1 MSRLAEL
8 DDGFLV
14 VVKSDCETCQMVEP
28 VLGVM
33 STQVG
38 VAIASQDDPSFPPGL
53 EVIDDTDLGLSWE
66 LQTEATPT
74 LYRIEQ
80 GKVVEAAAGWNRE
93 EWQRLTGIEGL
104 GSGLPAS
111 RPGCGSKI
119 FEPGTFERLNH
130 RSGGL
135 RSRRVTVAPAVDP
148 FEAMMSFGW
157 SDGLPLVP
165 PSEERVQRML
175 EGTSHDPA
183 EIVCVMAPDLVECS
197 IEKVAINAV
206 MAGCKPEYLPV
217 VLAGCEAVAT
227 DLFNIHGVAAT
238 TQFAGPVLVVNGPI
252 RLELQMNSGINAL
265 GPGNRA
271 NATIGRAVNLVV
283 RNLGGARPGG
293 VDRSTL
299 GSPAKWSLCFA
310 EDEEGSP
317 WEPLSVERGM
327 AEGVSTVSAFAGHGP
342 HEIID
347 QVSRDAASLASSFA
361 VQLRSVGHPKLMG
374 ALDALVVVAPEHA
387 RVFSD
392 SGWGKAR
399 LRAELTERLTFDGEE
414 VVRGA
419 GGLAEGV
426 PQLRVQPRMTKFRPD
441 GLWFAHAGGTAGM
454 FSGII
459 SGWTG
464 GPRGSQMATVSID
477 NWK

>member
-1 MSRLAEL
+1 
-8 DDGFLV
+8 
-14 VVKSDCETCQMVEP
+14 
-28 VLGVM
+28 
-33 STQVG
+33 
-38 VAIASQDDPSFPPGL
+38 VA
-53 EVIDDTDLGLSWE
+53 
-66 LQTEATPT
+66 
-74 LYRIEQ
+74 
-80 GKVVEAAAGWNRE
+80 
-93 EWQRLTGIEGL
+93 
-104 GSGLPAS
+104 
-111 RPGCGSKI
+111 
-119 FEPGTFERLNH
+119 
-130 RSGGL
+130 
-135 RSRRVTVAPAVDP
+135 VAPAVDP

-157 SDGLPLVP
+157 SDGLPVVP
-165 PSEERVQRML
+165 PTEDRVQRML

-183 EIVCVMAPDLVECS
+183 EVVCVMAPDLVECTV
-197 IEKVAINAV
+197 EKVAINAV
-206 MAGCKPEYLPV
+206 MAGCRPEYLPV

-238 TQFAGPVLVVNGPI
+238 TQFAGPVLIVNGPI
-252 RLELQMNSGINAL
+252 RHRLQMNSGINAL

-299 GSPAKWSLCFA
+299 GSPAKWSLCFP

-317 WEPLSVERGM
+317 WEPLSIERGM
-327 AEGVSTVSAFAGHGP
+327 AEGVSAVSAFAGHGP
-342 HEIID
+342 HEIVD
-347 QVSRDAASLASSFA
+347 QASRDATSLAGSFA
-361 VQLRSVGHPKLMG
+361 AQLRSVGHPKLMG
-374 ALDALVVVAPEHA
+374 FLDALVVVAPEHA
-387 RVFSD
+387 RVFTG
-392 SGWGKAR
+392 SGWDKVR
-399 LRAELTERLTFDGEE
+399 LRSELTERLTFDGDD

-426 PQLRVQPRMTKFRPD
+426 PQHRVQPRMTKFRPD

-459 SGWTG
+459 SGWSG

>member
-1 MSRLAEL
+1 VSRLAEL
-8 DDGFLV
+8 DDGLLV

-33 STQVG
+33 SARND

-53 EVIDDTDLGLSWE
+53 GVIDDTDLELSWD
-66 LQTEATPT
+66 LQTETTPT

-80 GKVVEAAAGWNRE
+80 GKVVESATGWNRE

-119 FEPGTFERLNH
+119 FEPGTFERLSA

-135 RSRRVTVAPAVDP
+135 RARRVTVAPAVDP

-157 SDGLPLVP
+157 SDGLPVVP
-165 PSEERVQRML
+165 PTEDRVQRML
-175 EGTSHDPA
+175 EGTSRDPG
-183 EIVCVMAPDLVECS
+183 EIVCVMAPDLVECTV
-197 IEKVAINAV
+197 EKVAINAV
-206 MAGCKPEYLPV
+206 MAGCRPEYLPV
-217 VLAGCEAVAT
+217 VLAGCEAVST

-238 TQFAGPVLVVNGPI
+238 TQFAGPVLIVNGPI
-252 RLELQMNSGINAL
+252 RLQLQMNSGINAL
-265 GPGNRA
+265 GPGNRP

-317 WEPLSVERGM
+317 WEPLSIERGM
-327 AEGVSTVSAFAGHGP
+327 AEGVSAVSAFAGHGP
-342 HEIID
+342 HEIVD
-347 QVSRDAASLASSFA
+347 QASRDATSLASSFA
-361 VQLRSVGHPKLMG
+361 AQLRSVGHPKLMG
-374 ALDALVVVAPEHA
+374 SLDALVVVAPEHA
-387 RVFSD
+387 RVFTD
-392 SGWGKAR
+392 SGWDKPR
-399 LRAELTERLTFDGEE
+399 LRHELTERLTFDGDE
-414 VVRGA
+414 VVKGA
-419 GGLAEGV
+419 GGIAEGV
-426 PQLRVQPRMTKFRPD
+426 PRPKIQPRMTKFRPD

>member
-1 MSRLAEL
+1 MSRLADL
-8 DDGFLV
+8 DDGLLI
-14 VVKSDCETCQMVEP
+14 VVKSDCETCRMVEP
-28 VLGVM
+28 VLAVI
-33 STQVG
+33 STRTG
-38 VAIASQDDPSFPPGL
+38 IAIASQDDPSFPPGL
-53 EVIDDTDLGLSWE
+53 PVMDDTDLELSWQ
-66 LQTEATPT
+66 LQTETTPT
-74 LYRIEQ
+74 LYRIVQ
-80 GKVVEAAAGWNRE
+80 GKVVESAAGWNRE

-104 GSGLPAS
+104 GSELPIS

-130 RSGGL
+130 RPGSL
-135 RSRRVTVAPAVDP
+135 RSRRVTVPPAVDP
-148 FEAMMSFGW
+148 LEAMMDFGW
-157 SDGLPLVP
+157 SDGLPVVP
-165 PSEERVQRML
+165 PTEDRVRRML

-183 EIVCVMAPDLVECS
+183 ETVCVMAPDLVECS
-197 IEKVAINAV
+197 VEKIAVNAV

-217 VLAGCEAVAT
+217 VLAGCEAVAS

-238 TQFAGPVLVVNGPI
+238 TQFAGPVLIVNGPI
-252 RLELQMNSGINAL
+252 RLGLQMNSGINAL
-265 GPGNRA
+265 GPGSRA

-327 AEGVSTVSAFAGHGP
+327 PEGMSVVSAFAGHGP
-342 HEIID
+342 HEIVD
-347 QVSRDAASLASSFA
+347 QASRDAASLASSFA
-361 VQLRSVGHPKLMG
+361 AQLRSVGHPKLMG
-374 ALDALVVVAPEHA
+374 SFDALVVVVPEHA
-387 RVFSD
+387 RVFAN
-392 SGWGKAR
+392 SGWDKLR
-399 LRAELTERLTFDGEE
+399 LRTELTDRLTFDADE

-419 GGLAEGV
+419 GGIAEGV
-426 PQLRVQPRMTKFRPD
+426 PQDRLQPRMTKFRPD
-441 GLWFAHAGGTAGM
+441 GLWFACAGGTAGM